1 MYNFQ
6 GLSQPLAVLAGQDWD
21 STLLLRDEVSGS
33 PVDLSGVTLAGF
45 VCDGEVQRALELNVP
60 EAGTVSLRIPAL
72 SEGSHDYEL
81 RATGENGEALRVLYG
96 VVTAY
101 GEMVPQDGEYNTR
114 TLELKLPQDGAARV
128 QAQWRWNALGRRAAS
143 DALVAADEA
152 KASAA
157 AAAGAA
163 AAAADAAADAAAAA
177 SGAEEAVQGVVDGAV
192 GVIRGEIEEQL
203 GRLDAASGRVESLEE
218 AVRRMQERLA
228 ASLTVDAVTG
238 HLMVA
243 NVDTGIK
250 VPGDSG
256 HSPKI
261 SSSYTW
267 LYYDDED
274 DVWRDSGISV
284 FGKEGMSPFIG
295 NDGYWM
301 QWDML
306 QQRYV
311 RTNARAQGRDGLDG
325 SATRRVV
332 LDTVWQLPEAVQRG
346 VFYYVH
352 RWVAQEPG
360 SVSLPNE
367 SRWDAVLLST
377 EYVTSGRFSVV
388 AFDSLIDNAD
398 VPCYLIVRATVD
410 GVTRVLGVSREPMLW
425 AAGERVSWEFA
436 EALQVPEGATTVG
449 LFLSKTPEAFTG
461 SVPFPGVYMKTA
473 YGEGSGNM
481 KFGVWYAG
489 RRVQVF
495 FDELADGYDV
505 YAPLE
510 LPDGGGQWVL
520 VGEQAD
526 VATHESLGLSRLG
539 TDADLADDDAVV
551 GHDVDKRLRC
561 ARASASERGAV
572 LLSFPGLVSSGAAI
586 GSDASGA
593 VVVVSATSDRF
604 GGMRMSTSEIVG
616 CRCVGRMEDGTTGVR
631 WATLNLGGA
640 VRLGSGFNQLNRIPY
655 QNGIGATAD
664 HQLTN
669 NLLYGGAVQHKKKNA
684 WVGRMNWLD
693 DQPTSVYFNDT
704 DFYTGLLTT
713 NQFAQSE
720 DAGLTLNSASTTL
733 LAGVYLADTMYDV
746 RSNATPS
753 AGTVVRWVHD
763 ECWTKSQSYSKSQVD
778 SLITERICTTHSDIW
793 AAQRQHE
800 ADVAE
805 AQQQHK
811 DYVQNVLD
819 GFRDALPEY
828 ERTESL
834 LARDYATNSRVNEV
848 EARSMKAIGNIDK
861 MVRVSRTDFEKMQG
875 RDKNTLYHVVSDDA
889 VSDL

>member
-21 STLLLRDEVSGS
+21 STLLLRDEVSGE

-114 TLELKLPQDGAARV
+114 TLELKLPKDGAARV

-152 KASAA
+152 KAAAA
-157 AAAGAA
+157 AAAGSA

-267 LYYDDED
+267 LYFDDEGK
-274 DVWRDSGISV
+274 VWRDSGVSV
-284 FGKEGMSPFIG
+284 LGKEGMSPFIG
-295 NDGYWM
+295 NDGYWR

-311 RTNARAQGRDGLDG
+311 RTSARAQGRDGLDG
-325 SATRRVV
+325 SATRRVI
-332 LDTVWQLPEAVQRG
+332 LDTLSQLPADVQRG

-352 RWVAQEPG
+352 RWARL
-360 SVSLPNE
+360 VSGVVTTNE
-367 SRWDAVLLST
+367 GEWDAA
-377 EYVTSGRFSVV
+377 V
-388 AFDSLIDNAD
+388 APAAFVPEAFAWMEFVALNDNAS
-398 VPCYLIVRATVD
+398 VPCLMLVKATVD
-410 GVTRVLGVSREPMLW
+410 GVSRVIGVSDAAQTW
-425 AAGERVSWEFA
+425 ASGETVRWDFSRAVRVPA
-436 EALQVPEGATTVG
+436 GATQVG
-449 LFLSKTPEAFTG
+449 FYLTTSAESDGAPGVRLKTATG
-461 SVPFPGVYMKTA
+461 SGEWSVRYEGLM
-473 YGEGSGNM
+473 YG
-481 KFGVWYAG
+481 G
-489 RRVQVF
+489 RALNPSYGA
-495 FDELADGYDV
+495 ELEGYDV

-510 LPDGGGQWVL
+510 FPDGGGQWVL
-520 VGEQAD
+520 VGEQDD

-572 LLSFPGLVSSGAAI
+572 LLSFPGVVSSGAAI
-586 GSDASGA
+586 GSDESGA

-604 GGMRMSTSEIVG
+604 GGMRMSTSEVVG

-631 WATLNLGGA
+631 WASLNLGGA

-733 LAGVYLADTMYDV
+733 LAGVYLADSMNDV

-763 ECWTKSQSYSKSQVD
+763 ECWTKAQSYSAAQVD
-778 SLITERICTTHSDIW
+778 ARIQERICVTHDDIW

-800 ADVAE
+800 EAVAE
-805 AQQQHK
+805 DQRQHK
-811 DYVQNVLD
+811 DYVQGVLD
-819 GFRDALPEY
+819 GFRTDLREY

-834 LARDYATNSRVNEV
+834 LERDYATNSRVNAV
-848 EARSMKAIGNIDK
+848 EAGAMKANGIVDK
-861 MVRVSRTDFEKMQG
+861 WVPVARTDFEKMQS
-875 RDKNTLYHVVSDDA
+875 REKTALYYVFSDDA
-889 VSDL
+889 ASNV

>member
-114 TLELKLPQDGAARV
+114 TLDLKFPKDGAARV

-152 KASAA
+152 KAAAA
-157 AAAGAA
+157 AAAGSA

-218 AVRRMQERLA
+218 AVRRMQERLS

-256 HSPKI
+256 HSAKI
-261 SSSYTW
+261 SSAYTW
-267 LYYDDED
+267 LVYDDEAQE
-274 DVWRDSGISV
+274 WRDTGTSV
-284 FGKEGMSPFIG
+284 LGKEGKAPYIG

-306 QQRYV
+306 TQTYV
-311 RTNARAQGRDGLDG
+311 RTSARAQGRDGINGTAVRRILVDSVEAIPTSG
-325 SATRRVV
+325 DTCNGGVYYYVDATIATRATGWIFLEYVPAPGDWLTINGVTISIPEGQPPVPSVLAELINAADCGVTAAV
-332 LDTVWQLPEAVQRG
+332 LDD
-346 VFYYVH
+346 
-352 RWVAQEPG
+352 
-360 SVSLPNE
+360 VSLM
-367 SRWDAVLLST
+367 VLLT
-377 EYVTSGRFSVV
+377 
-388 AFDSLIDNAD
+388 
-398 VPCYLIVRATVD
+398 ATV
-410 GVTRVLGVSREPMLW
+410 
-425 AAGERVSWEFA
+425 AGA
-436 EALQVPEGATTVG
+436 
-449 LFLSKTPEAFTG
+449 
-461 SVPFPGVYMKTA
+461 
-473 YGEGSGNM
+473 SGNSITLDL
-481 KFGVWYAG
+481 GDNPSHESISGETLTGGNDG
-489 RRVQVF
+489 R
-495 FDELADGYDV
+495 ESGYDV
-505 YAPLE
+505 YAWLE
-510 LPDGGGQWVL
+510 PGGWTLIGD
-520 VGEQAD
+520 AND
-526 VATHESLGLSRLG
+526 VATTEILGMSKLG
-539 TDADLADDDAVV
+539 TDSELEDDDAVV

-572 LLSFPGLVSSGAAI
+572 LLSFPGVVSSGAAI
-586 GSDASGA
+586 GSDESGA

-604 GGMRMSTSEIVG
+604 GGMRMSTSEVVG

-631 WATLNLGGA
+631 WASLNLGGA

-720 DAGLTLNSASTTL
+720 EAGLTLNSASTTL

-763 ECWTKSQSYSKSQVD
+763 ECWTKAQSYSAAQVD
-778 SLITERICTTHSDIW
+778 ARIQERICVTHDDIW
-793 AAQRQHE
+793 SAQRQHE
-800 ADVAE
+800 AAVAE

-811 DYVQNVLD
+811 DYVQGVLD
-819 GFRDALPEY
+819 GFRTDLQEY

-834 LARDYATNSRVNEV
+834 LERDYATNSRVNAV
-848 EARSMKAIGNIDK
+848 EAGAMKANGIVDK
-861 MVRVSRTDFEKMQG
+861 WVPVARTDFEKMQS
-875 RDKNTLYHVVSDDA
+875 REKTALYYVFSDDA
-889 VSDL
+889 ASNV